1 MAMPDKHTA
10 LQRFRDNPLRRL
22 NHLSNYCEQRSMQ
35 ALEDRGFDRLAM
47 HFAAPMSLL
56 AQRPHRLT
64 ELAERLAM
72 SKQLCLQ
79 SLRPIEQAG
88 YIERRSD
95 THDRRAK
102 QIALSKRGEA
112 LIAVADEAMRGINQE
127 FKDLI
132 GDEAVDFLGQFSLR
146 LCAQLGLPGFAQQQP
161 AGLSGGL
168 NFPLLIGLLNRSIHR
183 SLMQGTMAR
192 GYDQL
197 QMSHGQVLACIDPE
211 GSSVGDIATLNAVS
225 SQAISRIARQLDEL
239 GYIDR
244 RSDPNDGRS
253 QRLYLSEDGK
263 TLVTDAVAVMDS
275 FESGLQLALGEKAY
289 RRFTEAVNQLYGEL
303 FDTAALPATQAAP
316 ALPEKT
322 LLQACADCLNQQHT
336 AATEQLAQR
345 LGGDGVQQL
354 QHLLQ
359 FAAGRS
365 VGGKA

>member
-1 MAMPDKHTA
+1 MPDKHSA

-95 THDRRAK
+95 SDDRRAK

-112 LIAVADEAMRGINQE
+112 LIAVADEAMRAINEE
-127 FKDLI
+127 FKALI
-132 GDEAVDFLGQFSLR
+132 GDEAVEYLGEFSLE
-146 LCAQLGLPGFAQQQP
+146 LCEQLGLPGFAQQRP
-161 AGLSGGL
+161 AGLAGGL

-192 GYDQL
+192 GYDRL

-211 GSSVGDIATLNAVS
+211 GSSVGDIAALNAVS
-225 SQAISRIARQLDEL
+225 SQAISRVARQLSEL
-239 GYIDR
+239 GYIER

-253 QRLYLSEDGK
+253 QRLVLSKSGK
-263 TLVTDAVAVMDS
+263 ALVTDAVAVMDN
-275 FESGLQLALGEKAY
+275 FESVLQMGLGEAAY
-289 RRFTEAVNQLYGEL
+289 QRFTNAVNQLHSAL
-303 FDTAALPATQAAP
+303 FETAAPPATQTSS
-316 ALPEKT
+316 ALSTET
-322 LLQACADCLNQQHT
+322 LLQACADCLEHRQTRHS
-336 AATEQLAQR
+336 AQLEQR
-345 LGGDGVQQL
+345 LGTDGYQQL
-354 QHLLQ
+354 QRLLA
-359 FAAGRS
+359 FAAGRQ
-365 VGGKA
+365 VGRKP